1 MKQSQLRSNSA
12 QTSGDSVNAPLLD
25 STTSVFSDDD
35 EDATSP
41 NKNSKND
48 SAATCVKFFINLLS
62 IPSKAA
68 NALNFEGLNSSPNSN
83 PFHSRY
89 GGTENENRWERFA
102 SPSHPHPT
110 NPAQQQILASL
121 HNSPFDIFHG
131 LRIHAHSMLFQ
142 RLSRRFWPVPH
153 IDWRDCADLSADH
166 HCLHS
171 VDENSAGA

>member
-1 MKQSQLRSNSA
+1 MSCQKKELSKVRFTIYHPLPNPNHSFIHTFMPTEDYGAISMKQSQLRSNSA

-68 NALNFEGLNSSPNSN
+68 NALNFEGLSSSPNSN

-89 GGTENENRWERFA
+89 GGTENENR
-102 SPSHPHPT
+102 
-110 NPAQQQILASL
+110 
-121 HNSPFDIFHG
+121 
-131 LRIHAHSMLFQ
+131 
-142 RLSRRFWPVPH
+142 
-153 IDWRDCADLSADH
+153 
-166 HCLHS
+166 
-171 VDENSAGA
+171 